1 MRTPTPFE
9 FMHWAK
15 AREGATWHLGT
26 SGTPAPGPDAEAA
39 FFAATPDLPA
49 GRSASTGDRFGYAAL
64 REAVARAYGAR
75 EDGVLVSDGTSL
87 ANYAALT
94 AMAGP
99 GDRVL
104 VETPTYPVL
113 AEIPRFH
120 GAVVERLPRRA
131 EDGWQPRLD
140 DVRAALARPGP
151 PLRAVALTRL
161 HNPTGADLDPAFLDG
176 LAALAEANDFHVMLD
191 EVYLDFVD
199 AEPGHRISPRFVT
212 TGSLTKVYGFGG
224 LRIGWVIGD
233 PRVLRPVR
241 EFSFYLS
248 VNASSP
254 SQAAALRVL
263 ERREE
268 LRAGARRRA
277 AAGLAVMDAWIASRA
292 DVSWVRPA
300 GGLVGF
306 VRVHRVADTRAFAR
320 RILETRGVAVAE
332 GEFFGAPGHLRVGF
346 GVDAPA
352 LLGGLERLGAALDEA

>member
-1 MRTPTPFE
+1 
-9 FMHWAK
+9 MHWAK

-26 SGTPAPGPDAEAA
+26 SGTPAPGAAAEAE
-39 FFAATPDLPA
+39 FFAEPDDTLPA

-64 REAVARAYGAR
+64 REAVAAAYGAR

-99 GDRVL
+99 GDRAL

-120 GAVVERLPRRA
+120 GAVVERLARRA

-140 DVRAALARPGP
+140 DVRAALRRPGP
-151 PLRAVALTRL
+151 PVRAVALTRL
-161 HNPTGADLDPAFLDG
+161 HNPTGADLDGGFLAG
-176 LAALAEANDFHVMLD
+176 LAALAEAHDFHVLLD

-199 AEPGHRISPRFVT
+199 AVPGHRISRRFVT

-224 LRIGWVIGD
+224 LRIGWVIAD
-233 PRVLRPVR
+233 PDVLRPVR
-241 EFSFYLS
+241 ELSFYLA

-254 SQAAALRVL
+254 SQAAALRVFA
-263 ERREE
+263 RRDG
-268 LRAGARRRA
+268 LLAAARRRA
-277 AAGLAVMDAWIASRA
+277 TAGRAVLDEWIASRD

-306 VRVHRVADTRAFAR
+306 VRLHRVPDTRAFAG
-320 RILETRGVAVAE
+320 RILRERDVAVAE
-332 GEFFGAPGHLRVGF
+332 GEFFGMPGSIRVGF
-346 GVDAPA
+346 GIDEPKLRGA
-352 LLGGLERLGAALDEA
+352 LERLGDALDAA

>member
-1 MRTPTPFE
+1 
-9 FMHWAK
+9 MHWAK
-15 AREGATWHLGT
+15 AREGAAWHLGT
-26 SGTPAPGPDAEAA
+26 SGTPSPGPAAEAE
-39 FFAATPDLPA
+39 FFAAPDDLPA
-49 GRSASTGDRFGYAAL
+49 GRSASLGDRFGYAAL
-64 REAVARAYGAR
+64 REAVAAAYGAR

-99 GDRVL
+99 GDRAL

-140 DVRAALARPGP
+140 DVRAALERPGP
-151 PLRAVALTRL
+151 PVRAVALTRL
-161 HNPTGADLDPAFLDG
+161 HNPTGADLDGEFLAG
-176 LAALAEANDFHVMLD
+176 LAALAEAHDFHVLLD

-199 AEPGHRISPRFVT
+199 ATPGHRISPRFVT

-224 LRIGWVIGD
+224 LRIGWVIAD
-233 PRVLRPVR
+233 PAVLRPVR
-241 EFSFYLS
+241 ELSFYLA

-254 SQAAALRVL
+254 SQAAARRVL
-263 ERREE
+263 ARRTE
-268 LRAGARRRA
+268 LLAAARRRA
-277 AAGLAVMDAWIASRA
+277 GAGRAIVDAWIASRA

-306 VRVHRVADTRAFAR
+306 VRLHRVPDTRAFAE
-320 RILETRGVAVAE
+320 RILRERGVAVAE
-332 GEFFGAPGHLRVGF
+332 GEFFGVPGSIRVGF
-346 GVDAPA
+346 GIDEPK
-352 LLGGLERLGAALDEA
+352 LRGGLERLGAALDEA